1 MAINGKNSCRR
12 RGEKSLLSRK
22 NNWSRNLELGRAP
35 HLYYSVRTDSV
46 QSVWTEES
54 SVNCDWERHAERL
67 DKIRIP
73 NSTIKALKT
82 VVYLSR
88 QMPS

>member
-1 MAINGKNSCRR
+1 MAINGKNSSRR
-12 RGEKSLLSRK
+12 SEKSLLSRK
-22 NNWSRNLELGRAP
+22 NNRCRNLELGRAP
-35 HLYYSVRTDSV
+35 HLCYSVRKDPV

-54 SVNCDWERHAERL
+54 RVTCDWEKHAELL

-73 NSTIKALKT
+73 NFTSKALKT
-82 VVYLSR
+82 IVCLSR